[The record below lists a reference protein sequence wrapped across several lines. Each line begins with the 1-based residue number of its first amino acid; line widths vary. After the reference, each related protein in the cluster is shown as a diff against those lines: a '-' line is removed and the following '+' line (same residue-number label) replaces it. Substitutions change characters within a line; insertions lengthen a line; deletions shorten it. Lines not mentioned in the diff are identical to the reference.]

1 MGWFTRQ
8 PMAVAESPTSART
21 RHRARLD
28 LDVLRPVATHIE
40 EWHYREGKLRKVGVK
55 VYYPA
60 HLLDLWIYHC
70 PEAVELERS
79 MNNAP
84 FELFKEEE
92 FKIVRYAIDPASN
105 SKDPDLKRIFKK
117 KEVRDDSHVL
127 RE

>member
-8 PMAVAESPTSART
+8 PMAVAESPT
-21 RHRARLD
+21 
-28 LDVLRPVATHIE
+28 
-40 EWHYREGKLRKVGVK
+40 
-55 VYYPA
+55 
-60 HLLDLWIYHC
+60 
-70 PEAVELERS
+70 VELERS